1 MTYKHYKFTPVEE
14 RNGTSVFVINFISSM
29 RNKQINKIDNL
40 IEIKK
45 IFNTTE
51 SREKSKITKTNSST
65 LLLFN
70 LSQLLKQW
78 NTAKKKP
85 VNIESSIALIKKW
98 F

>member
-1 MTYKHYKFTPVEE
+1 
-14 RNGTSVFVINFISSM
+14 M

-51 SREKSKITKTNSST
+51 SREKSQDNQNKQLYSFT
-65 LLLFN
+65 LESFTTFEAMEF
-70 LSQLLKQW
+70 S
-78 NTAKKKP
+78 KKMP

>member
-1 MTYKHYKFTPVEE
+1 MLTWFSSGDLYNLQLTRTLQQTTFFLQILRTSLFCVTYKHYKFTPIEE

-51 SREKSKITKTNSST
+51 SREKSQDNQNK
-65 LLLFN
+65 
-70 LSQLLKQW
+70 
-78 NTAKKKP
+78 
-85 VNIESSIALIKKW
+85 
-98 F
+98 